1 MGGLR
6 EVLIDE
12 IDALRNGTIEPA
24 RAYATAKL
32 AQQIITSVAL
42 ELQAAGLFAPQRNR
56 IEFSVFGI
64 VDVAGKPS
72 VGLRLQTHQQLMTE

>member
-1 MGGLR
+1 MSNVVRKRTMGGLR
-6 EVLIDE
+6 EVLFDE

-42 ELQAAGLFAPQRNR
+42 ELQAARLLSQDHPLLFDAFAQ
-56 IEFSVFGI
+56 ESVCTI
-64 VDVAGKPS
+64 TVERRSD
-72 VGLRLQTHQQLMTE
+72 